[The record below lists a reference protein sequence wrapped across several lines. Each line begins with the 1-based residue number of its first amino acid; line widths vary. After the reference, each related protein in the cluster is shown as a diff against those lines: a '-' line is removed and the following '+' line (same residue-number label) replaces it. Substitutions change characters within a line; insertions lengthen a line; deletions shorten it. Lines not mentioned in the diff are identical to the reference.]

1 MGQNRKNVSPFSNEN
16 RKLYVVEH
24 IQAAMLELLEEK
36 ELYEISISELCD
48 LAGVGRASFYRN
60 FTSKEDVVKKCVYH
74 KLTKWLNAHPF
85 ENTPSTRQFIYEL
98 FLQLEQHK
106 DFYGLIYK
114 RKQHEYIKDFILETT
129 RFDPEQDIVPAYSS
143 AYLAFFIYG
152 WIEVWLR
159 RGMKDSAEELAKY
172 LPEK

>member
-24 IQAAMLELLEEK
+24 IQSAMLELLEEK
-36 ELYEISISELCD
+36 ELYEVSVSELCD
-48 LAGVGRASFYRN
+48 MAGVGRASFYRN

-74 KLTKWLNAHPF
+74 KLTEWQNTHPF
-85 ENTPSTRQFIYEL
+85 ESTPSTRQFIYEL

-114 RKQHEYIKDFILETT
+114 RKQHEYIKDFILEAT
-129 RFDPEQDIVPAYSS
+129 RFDPEQDLVPAYSS